1 MHLKMFENTPFT
13 ANQINRK
20 IYKQITKNYNWR
32 FVLISENELYW
43 IDWNSCYTNGSHLW
57 TFQSCCICAG
67 YCLEDS
73 QPMKSLKI
81 PKQSKTWTIQPMKSL
96 KIPNQSKTWTIKS
109 MNISNQPKSRRIQP
123 IKDLNNLTYQKRYR
137 FQPIKYLKIS
147 NITFNI
153 FCVDFSKFNWL
164 EGIHRRYLFFVQK
177 IFQSSI
183 NQILLQKL
191 YIPSIFYLI
200 FFFSFLFLV
209 LSLFYFLNNLND
221 FFSGNFTRHDQTG
234 LNNFQICFFSSN
246 ISLIY
251 FVLIWK

>member
-20 IYKQITKNYNWR
+20 IYKKITKNYNWR

-147 NITFNI
+147 NIT
-153 FCVDFSKFNWL
+153 
-164 EGIHRRYLFFVQK
+164 
-177 IFQSSI
+177 
-183 NQILLQKL
+183 
-191 YIPSIFYLI
+191 
-200 FFFSFLFLV
+200 
-209 LSLFYFLNNLND
+209 
-221 FFSGNFTRHDQTG
+221 
-234 LNNFQICFFSSN
+234 
-246 ISLIY
+246 LIY
-251 FVLIWK
+251 FVWIFQSLIGLKGFIGDICYLFKKYFKVPSNKYYSKNYTYDLFSIWFSFFLFCF